1 MRDQGRCWRGCGA
14 GAQVVIFDNDQ
25 DDRLLVVQEA
35 LSEAMASAA
44 YDGPLACVRVR
55 LSLPPPPVPRPPIH
69 RRRRR
74 LGSGSAG
81 LALTHRRQPS
91 EVAWLP
97 GTSSL
102 SCMDSRVD
110 EEVKEAGGG
119 SPPGPGEV
127 MVAIGRGGG
136 RR

>member
-55 LSLPPPPVPRPPIH
+55 LSLPPP
-69 RRRRR
+69 
-74 LGSGSAG
+74 
-81 LALTHRRQPS
+81 
-91 EVAWLP
+91 
-97 GTSSL
+97 SSL
-102 SCMDSRVD
+102 PPSH
-110 EEVKEAGGG
+110 
-119 SPPGPGEV
+119 SPPPPPPWQWQCWLGPHTSQAAFRGCV
-127 MVAIGRGGG
+127 VAGDFFPILHGFEGR
-136 RR
+136 